1 LILKEVHDVSAPSK
15 VRREFP
21 SDASQTIR
29 GGAVLQTASPR
40 LARDRLKFFVASWK
54 CPSNEEKSDLATT
67 GSTLI
72 EKNWFA
78 LQS

>member
-1 LILKEVHDVSAPSK
+1 LILKKVHDVSAPSK
-15 VRREFP
+15 MRREFP

-29 GGAVLQTASPR
+29 GGAILQTAPR
-40 LARDRLKFFVASWK
+40 LARERLKFFVASWK
-54 CPSNEEKSDLATT
+54 CPSNEEKSGSATT

-72 EKNWFA
+72 EKNWFV